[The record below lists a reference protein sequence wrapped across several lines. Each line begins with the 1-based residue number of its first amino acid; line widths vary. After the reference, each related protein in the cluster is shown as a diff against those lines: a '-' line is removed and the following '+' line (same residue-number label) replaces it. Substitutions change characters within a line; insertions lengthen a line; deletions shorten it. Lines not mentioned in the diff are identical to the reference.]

1 MSANFLYVREMKK
14 VSSVSR
20 ARKLEEVCGIGGA
33 KLMKPR
39 IELNPNGRLG
49 LEWVLFCWQ

>member
-1 MSANFLYVREMKK
+1 MFVSMKK

-20 ARKLEEVCGIGGA
+20 AEKLEKWGEAGAA

-39 IELNPNGRLG
+39 IELNLNGRMG
-49 LEWVLFCWQ
+49 L

>member
-1 MSANFLYVREMKK
+1 MEVLERTANINPNVCEMKK

-20 ARKLEEVCGIGGA
+20 AEKLEKWGEAGAA

-39 IELNPNGRLG
+39 IELNLNGRMG
-49 LEWVLFCWQ
+49 L

>member
-1 MSANFLYVREMKK
+1 MKK

-20 ARKLEEVCGIGGA
+20 EEKPEEVCGAGTA

-39 IELNPNGRLG
+39 IELNLNGSSRL
-49 LEWVLFCWQ
+49 

>member
-1 MSANFLYVREMKK
+1 MKK

-20 ARKLEEVCGIGGA
+20 GKELEGRGDAGAA

-39 IELNPNGRLG
+39 IELNLNGRRG
-49 LEWVLFCWQ
+49 A

>member
-1 MSANFLYVREMKK
+1 MKK

-20 ARKLEEVCGIGGA
+20 GRKLEGRDGAGDA

-39 IELNPNGRLG
+39 IELNFNGRIG
-49 LEWVLFCWQ
+49 L

>member
-1 MSANFLYVREMKK
+1 MKK

-20 ARKLEEVCGIGGA
+20 ARKLEEEVCGVGGA

-39 IELNPNGRLG
+39 IELNLNGRIG
-49 LEWVLFCWQ
+49 L

>member
-1 MSANFLYVREMKK
+1 MKK

-20 ARKLEEVCGIGGA
+20 GKSWTGERTAGAA

-39 IELNPNGRLG
+39 IELNLNGRIG
-49 LEWVLFCWQ
+49 L